1 MTNKITS
8 ITRRN
13 IWDQIQISDIYPYG
27 RIGEPDLLGRIWN
40 LSKLPSTDRR
50 YENAYG
56 DIFQHRVNNYDWD
69 SSWLLS
75 DSRINLL
82 HCDDSLFLQFLCET
96 IHPLTRNDSSEID
109 ALLKIYNENLKNDG
123 YKIIEK
129 TRVSGKPIYA
139 GVKREFTGDH
149 FVKKNLE
156 IKKILSAD
164 YVTQQITL
172 MESSIESS
180 PHVSIGIAKE
190 LIETCCKSIFDERNI
205 PWEKDWD
212 LPKLMKETTKLLKL
226 TPDDIS
232 NEVRA
237 ASSIK
242 QILGSLSSVVQGI
255 GEIRNEYGSGHGK
268 DGKFIGL
275 QPRHAKLA
283 VGAAST
289 LAIYLL
295 ETHEFKK

>member
-40 LSKLPSTDRR
+40 LSKLPSTDHR

-96 IHPLTRNDSSEID
+96 IHPLTRNDLVEID

-123 YKIIEK
+123 YKLIEK

-139 GVKREFTGDH
+139 GVKREFTADH
-149 FVKKNLE
+149 FVKKNQE
-156 IKKILSAD
+156 MIHS
-164 YVTQQITL
+164 
-172 MESSIESS
+172 
-180 PHVSIGIAKE
+180 H
-190 LIETCCKSIFDERNI
+190 
-205 PWEKDWD
+205 
-212 LPKLMKETTKLLKL
+212 
-226 TPDDIS
+226 S
-232 NEVRA
+232 N
-237 ASSIK
+237 
-242 QILGSLSSVVQGI
+242 LD
-255 GEIRNEYGSGHGK
+255 N
-268 DGKFIGL
+268 
-275 QPRHAKLA
+275 P
-283 VGAAST
+283 
-289 LAIYLL
+289 
-295 ETHEFKK
+295 

>member
-13 IWDQIQISDIYPYG
+13 IWDQIQISDIHPYG

-40 LSKLPSTDRR
+40 LSKLPSTDLR

-56 DIFQHRVNNYDWD
+56 DIFQQRVNNYDWD

-96 IHPLTRNDSSEID
+96 IHPLTRNDSVEID

-123 YKIIEK
+123 YRLIEK

-139 GVKREFTGDH
+139 GVKREFTADH
-149 FVKKNLE
+149 FVKKNQE

-205 PWEKDWD
+205 PYDKDWD
-212 LPKLMKETTKLLKL
+212 LSKLMKETTKLLKL

-295 ETHEFKK
+295 ETHELKK